1 MSELYHMKD
10 FPSQPHVH
18 AVNVKRLEDADV
30 DDELLL
36 SILHTVS
43 LTYLEKN
50 ADWKK
55 RES

>member
-18 AVNVKRLEDADV
+18 AVEDADV

-43 LTYLEKN
+43 LTYLEKRT
-50 ADWKK
+50 DWLG
-55 RES
+55 R